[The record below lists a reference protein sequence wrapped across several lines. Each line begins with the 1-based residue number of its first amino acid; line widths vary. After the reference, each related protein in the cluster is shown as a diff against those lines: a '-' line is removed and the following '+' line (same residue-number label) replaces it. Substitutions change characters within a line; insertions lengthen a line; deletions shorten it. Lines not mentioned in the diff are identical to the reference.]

1 MNSIPFI
8 PVLSESITI
17 NRSPFYSK
25 EIKVNYNNDEALK
38 ILNDII
44 TKHKKQG
51 YKYPFIS
58 CLFLQFYN
66 SGKKILEKDELYSL
80 VQREVIN
87 NKNKIISSPT
97 DRYCIINSHNYKSK
111 IKDILKKKKF
121 FTKTKTNDGSFEY
134 MLNEG
139 VVAYIIPKIIS
150 DLKVLAKNGDF
161 YKDEIEEEN
170 EDEKNNGNKDKEK
183 KEKNDDGENE
193 KNEKKKK
200 RKYRNKKDNNKKGEN
215 GKKNVDSTDNTGDN
229 NADDFDIIIRDCNKN
244 YEQNNVN
251 IIDKDEIENNKN
263 VDKDKEKQKYI
274 NKTVICNSE
283 MSSVNNKFNTS
294 FDLNN
299 NNNNNNNDSNKT
311 TLLKKKRKR
320 RNKKKDIKIQEQQE
334 QTNKSFYLSE
344 NYPSKNSNNEKIDK
358 NPNLTKAKNIK
369 EDNPLLSLN
378 NPLKENI
385 LSLNNKID
393 SISNIGEIFLNFI
406 NNKNISDITT
416 KKFNLVKEKIEL
428 KKKSIKADCLFL
440 KKLTKSQKKLNT
452 LKLSEIQQKIKLMK
466 TYYNQ
471 YNELIELLLKDKN
484 AIENSKNKDEAK
496 KILGIY
502 KTNYEKCQKILE
514 KMLSGIN
521 LIFKDYECYEEL
533 INMLFDENINRKC
546 LDMNS
551 VLNWED
557 LQNMFKQILKKTDL
571 NADLKLKLDMN
582 NIRNYINK
590 SNVNITKDCEFVND
604 VKQIKKIIENDEKIA
619 EISI

>member
-1 MNSIPFI
+1 
-8 PVLSESITI
+8 
-17 NRSPFYSK
+17 
-25 EIKVNYNNDEALK
+25 
-38 ILNDII
+38 
-44 TKHKKQG
+44 
-51 YKYPFIS
+51 
-58 CLFLQFYN
+58 
-66 SGKKILEKDELYSL
+66 
-80 VQREVIN
+80 
-87 NKNKIISSPT
+87 
-97 DRYCIINSHNYKSK
+97 
-111 IKDILKKKKF
+111 
-121 FTKTKTNDGSFEY
+121 

-150 DLKVLAKNGDF
+150 DLKVLAKNVDL

-229 NADDFDIIIRDCNKN
+229 NTDDFDIIIRDCNKN

-283 MSSVNNKFNTS
+283 MSSVDNKFNTS
-294 FDLNN
+294 FDLNI

-334 QTNKSFYLSE
+334 QTNKSFDLSE

-358 NPNLTKAKNIK
+358 NSNLTKAKNIK

-551 VLNWED
+551 VLNWDD
-557 LQNMFKQILKKTDL
+557 LQNMFKQILKKTEL
-571 NADLKLKLDMN
+571 HADLKLK
-582 NIRNYINK
+582 
-590 SNVNITKDCEFVND
+590 
-604 VKQIKKIIENDEKIA
+604 
-619 EISI
+619 

>member
-1 MNSIPFI
+1 
-8 PVLSESITI
+8 
-17 NRSPFYSK
+17 
-25 EIKVNYNNDEALK
+25 
-38 ILNDII
+38 
-44 TKHKKQG
+44 
-51 YKYPFIS
+51 
-58 CLFLQFYN
+58 
-66 SGKKILEKDELYSL
+66 
-80 VQREVIN
+80 
-87 NKNKIISSPT
+87 
-97 DRYCIINSHNYKSK
+97 
-111 IKDILKKKKF
+111 
-121 FTKTKTNDGSFEY
+121 
-134 MLNEG
+134 
-139 VVAYIIPKIIS
+139 
-150 DLKVLAKNGDF
+150 
-161 YKDEIEEEN
+161 
-170 EDEKNNGNKDKEK
+170 
-183 KEKNDDGENE
+183 
-193 KNEKKKK
+193 
-200 RKYRNKKDNNKKGEN
+200 
-215 GKKNVDSTDNTGDN
+215 
-229 NADDFDIIIRDCNKN
+229 
-244 YEQNNVN
+244 
-251 IIDKDEIENNKN
+251 
-263 VDKDKEKQKYI
+263 
-274 NKTVICNSE
+274 
-283 MSSVNNKFNTS
+283 MSSVDNKFNTS
-294 FDLNN
+294 FDLNI

-334 QTNKSFYLSE
+334 QTNKSFDLSE
-344 NYPSKNSNNEKIDK
+344 NYPSKNSNNEKTDE
-358 NPNLTKAKNIK
+358 NSNLTKAKNIK
-369 EDNPLLSLN
+369 QDNPLLSLN
-378 NPLKENI
+378 IPLKENI

-521 LIFKDYECYEEL
+521 LIFKDYECFEEL

-590 SNVNITKDCEFVND
+590 SNDNITKDCEFVND
-604 VKQIKKIIENDEKIA
+604 VKQIKKIIENDEKVA